1 MCYMLQW
8 ADKSFQRTI
17 INIFKNVKKDVFR
30 VTEQR
35 KTISREM
42 EILIKNQIRILELK
56 NPLVGLKSILET
68 TAGRI
73 NKLTTD

>member
-1 MCYMLQW
+1 MCHMLQW

-17 INIFKNVKKDVFR
+17 ITVFKDVKKDVFR

-35 KTISREM
+35 ETISREM
-42 EILIKNQIRILELK
+42 EILIKNQIGILELK

-73 NKLTTD
+73 SKLTTD